1 MGEQDLNL
9 SIRNEIAESRS
20 EAVEMRTETV
30 LEVDKLSKKY
40 DECEALRDV
49 SFSVNKG
56 ELVVI
61 LGPSGSGKSTLL
73 MCIAGFVKPDSGS
86 IILNGTRINDVPP
99 YRRNVGVVFQSM
111 ALFPNMNVFDNIA
124 YPLKIRKVAKDEIKK
139 RVEKMLEIV
148 GLSGLG
154 GRRITQ
160 LSGGQQQRV
169 AIARTLVFEPSILL
183 LDEPLGALDRKLRE
197 EMQGE
202 IKKIHD
208 RVGATTLLVTHDQ
221 EEAMTMGDRIL
232 VINGGMIEQMGTPEE
247 IYNHPKTLFVS
258 EFIGTT
264 NVFKGVATKEGG
276 KTVFKAEEGF
286 ILPLEKEA
294 KGEGHVSIKA
304 EHIKILE
311 NRPKGDA
318 FVLEAK
324 VAQNFFSGNFIKY
337 EIDLNGTIF
346 RVIDRDPTQVFK
358 QGQKVYLKILPEYV
372 RWFQKGS

>member
-1 MGEQDLNL
+1 MATGP
-9 SIRNEIAESRS
+9 
-20 EAVEMRTETV
+20 V
-30 LEVDKLSKKY
+30 LEIKNLSKKY
-40 DECEALRDV
+40 DDVAALHDV

-73 MCIAGFVKPDSGS
+73 MSIAGFVKPDSGS

-124 YPLKIRKVAKDEIKK
+124 YPLKIRKMDKGEIKK
-139 RVEKMLEIV
+139 RVERMLEIV

-154 GRRITQ
+154 SRRITQ

-221 EEAMTMGDRIL
+221 EEAMVMGDRIL
-232 VINGGMIEQMGTPEE
+232 VINCGKIEQMGTPEE
-247 IYNHPKTLFVS
+247 IYNSPKTLFVS

-264 NVFKGVATKEGG
+264 NIFKGTAVKEAG
-276 KTVFKAEEGF
+276 KTIFKADEGF
-286 ILPLEKEA
+286 ILPVAEEV
-294 KGEGHVSIKA
+294 KGAGYASVKA
-304 EHIKILE
+304 ENIKLFKS
-311 NRPKGDA
+311 RQQAGA
-318 FVLEAK
+318 FALEAT
-324 VAQNFFSGNFIKY
+324 VTQNFFSGNNIKY
-337 EIDLNGTIF
+337 ELDLKGVLVK
-346 RVIDRDPTQVFK
+346 VIDREPKEIFK
-358 QGQKVYLKILPEYV
+358 QGQKVYLKISPEHV
-372 RWFQKGS
+372 KWFPK

>member
-1 MGEQDLNL
+1 MTAGP
-9 SIRNEIAESRS
+9 
-20 EAVEMRTETV
+20 V
-30 LEVDKLSKKY
+30 LEIKNLSKKY
-40 DECEALRDV
+40 DDVAALHDV

-73 MCIAGFVKPDSGS
+73 MSIAGFVRPDAGS
-86 IILNGTRINDVPP
+86 IILNGVKINDVPP

-124 YPLKIRKVAKDEIKK
+124 YPLKIRKLDKDEIKK
-139 RVEKMLEIV
+139 RVERMLEIV

-221 EEAMTMGDRIL
+221 EEAMVMGDRIL
-232 VINGGMIEQMGTPEE
+232 VINGGRIEQIGTPEE
-247 IYNHPKTLFVS
+247 IYNNPKTLFVS

-264 NVFKGVATKEGG
+264 NIFKGTAVMKEG
-276 KTVFKAEEGF
+276 KAIFKADEGF
-286 ILPLEKEA
+286 ILPVPHDA
-294 KGEGHVSIKA
+294 RGAGYVSIKA
-304 EHIKILE
+304 ENVKIFRSQQKAGA
-311 NRPKGDA
+311 NA
-318 FVLEAK
+318 LEAT
-324 VAQNFFSGNFIKY
+324 VTQNFFSGNCIKY
-337 EIDLNGTIF
+337 ELDLSGVLVK
-346 RVIDRDPTQVFK
+346 VIDREPTEIFE
-358 QGQKVYLKILPEYV
+358 QGQKVYLKVSPEYI
-372 RWFQKGS
+372 RWFPKQK

>member
-1 MGEQDLNL
+1 MATGP
-9 SIRNEIAESRS
+9 
-20 EAVEMRTETV
+20 V
-30 LEVDKLSKKY
+30 LEIKNLCKKY
-40 DECEALRDV
+40 DEVAALHDV
-49 SFSVNKG
+49 SFSVNRG

-73 MCIAGFVKPDSGS
+73 MSIAGFVKPDSGS
-86 IILNGTRINDVPP
+86 ILLNGTRINDVPP

-124 YPLKIRKVAKDEIKK
+124 YPLKIRKMDKGEIKK
-139 RVEKMLEIV
+139 RVERMLEIV

-221 EEAMTMGDRIL
+221 EEAMVMGDRIL
-232 VINGGMIEQMGTPEE
+232 VINSGKIEQMGTPEE
-247 IYNHPKTLFVS
+247 IYNRPKTLFVS

-264 NVFKGVATKEGG
+264 NIFKGTVVRENG
-276 KTVFKAEEGF
+276 KTIFKADEGF
-286 ILPLEKEA
+286 ILPLVETA
-294 KGEGHVSIKA
+294 KGAGYVSVKA
-304 EHIKILE
+304 ENIKLFE
-311 NRPKGDA
+311 SRQKAGA
-318 FVLEAK
+318 TALEAK
-324 VAQNFFSGNFIKY
+324 VTQKFFSGNSIKY
-337 EIDLNGTIF
+337 EVDLNG
-346 RVIDRDPTQVFK
+346 VLVKAIDREPTKIFK
-358 QGQKVYLKILPEYV
+358 QGQKVYLRISPEHIRCYS
-372 RWFQKGS
+372 K

>member
-1 MGEQDLNL
+1 MATGP
-9 SIRNEIAESRS
+9 
-20 EAVEMRTETV
+20 V
-30 LEVDKLSKKY
+30 LEIKNLIKKY
-40 DECEALRDV
+40 DDVAALHDV

-73 MCIAGFVKPDSGS
+73 MSIAGFVRPDSGD
-86 IILNGTRINDVPP
+86 IVLNGVKINDVPP

-124 YPLKIRKVAKDEIKK
+124 YPLKIRKLEKAEIKR
-139 RVEKMLEIV
+139 RVERMLEIV

-221 EEAMTMGDRIL
+221 EEAMVMGDRIL
-232 VINGGMIEQMGTPEE
+232 VINGGRIEQMGTPEE
-247 IYNHPKTLFVS
+247 IYNNPKTLFV
-258 EFIGTT
+258 F
-264 NVFKGVATKEGG
+264 
-276 KTVFKAEEGF
+276 
-286 ILPLEKEA
+286 
-294 KGEGHVSIKA
+294 
-304 EHIKILE
+304 
-311 NRPKGDA
+311 
-318 FVLEAK
+318 
-324 VAQNFFSGNFIKY
+324 
-337 EIDLNGTIF
+337 
-346 RVIDRDPTQVFK
+346 
-358 QGQKVYLKILPEYV
+358 
-372 RWFQKGS
+372 